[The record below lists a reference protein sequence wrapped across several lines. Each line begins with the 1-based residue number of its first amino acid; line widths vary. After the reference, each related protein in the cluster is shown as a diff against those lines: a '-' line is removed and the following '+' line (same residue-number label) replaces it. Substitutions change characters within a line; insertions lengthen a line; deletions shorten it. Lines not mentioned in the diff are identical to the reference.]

1 MGFPARLA
9 AIDIGS
15 NAIRFV
21 AARFEDEQRY
31 RIIEQLR
38 LPVRLGRSAFD
49 RGYLS
54 DQEIDAAVEAL
65 LTIAAITHDLTLDG
79 CRAVAT
85 SALRESRNAQTFVE
99 RTREK
104 AAIDIDVI
112 GGDEEAR
119 LVYLAAR
126 HKLHLGNTPHL
137 LVDIG
142 GGSMEIA
149 AIDGEAMRH
158 VESYRAGALRF
169 AGIAGAAGDDAAKVG
184 DAIDAFVDEI
194 GDSPVFAT
202 HFHAMVAS
210 GGSIDA
216 LARIIGIKP
225 DDRGVMVLDRLQLS
239 GAIDQL
245 SALDYAG
252 RAQTFK
258 LPPDRADV
266 ILPAALLYERLARRA
281 EVDRILAPQAGVK
294 EGVLLDMAA
303 QVARAP
309 S

>member
-31 RIIEQLR
+31 RVIEQLR

-49 RGYLS
+49 HGFLS
-54 DQEIDAAVEAL
+54 DQEIDAAFEAL
-65 LTIAAITHDLTLDG
+65 LTIASITHDLTLDG

-85 SALRESRNAQTFVE
+85 SALRESRNAHVFVE
-99 RTREK
+99 RAREK

-112 GGDEEAR
+112 GGNEEAR

-126 HKLHLGNTPHL
+126 HKLHLGDTPHL

-149 AIDGEAMRH
+149 AVDGKAMRH

-169 AGIAGAAGDDAAKVG
+169 AGIAGAAGDDAAAVS

-202 HFHAMVAS
+202 QFHAMVAS

-216 LARIIGIKP
+216 LARIIGTKP
-225 DDRGVMVLDRLQLS
+225 DDRGVMVLDRLQVA
-239 GAIDQL
+239 GAIEQL

-252 RAQTFK
+252 RVQTFK

-281 EVDRILAPQAGVK
+281 GVDRILAPQAGVK

-303 QVARAP
+303 QVARAA